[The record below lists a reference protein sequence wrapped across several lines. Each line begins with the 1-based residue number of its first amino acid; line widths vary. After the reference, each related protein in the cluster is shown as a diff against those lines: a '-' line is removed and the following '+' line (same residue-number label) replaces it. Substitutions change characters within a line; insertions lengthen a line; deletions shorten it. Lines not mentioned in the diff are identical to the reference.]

1 MRLPSAGNL
10 RLMGKSRVSGSFWMW
25 MNTICSMILKNAEQ
39 IKDCITKN
47 NRQIQGV
54 DDMPYLIAIGMDF
67 PLDLNKEY
75 GAILGMYHEDNATI
89 PVKAFL
95 AIF

>member
-1 MRLPSAGNL
+1 
-10 RLMGKSRVSGSFWMW
+10 
-25 MNTICSMILKNAEQ
+25 
-39 IKDCITKN
+39 
-47 NRQIQGV
+47 
-54 DDMPYLIAIGMDF
+54 MPYLIAIGMDF

-95 AIF
+95 AIFKAPCKA